1 MTSKADAVTTFRTGA
16 FKRRIA
22 WVFTLQLVAV
32 VITCVMG
39 MYNVAPLAAVLA
51 VIVIVL
57 ILGFMATQREWRPIS
72 ALALALATWDES
84 NGDSNLLSPDKL
96 ARGTD
101 ADIAQL
107 HKGLYG
113 LVSRIAD
120 YNQRERNFTRDASHE
135 LRSPL
140 TVIKMSIDMLA
151 DEENLSDFGERSV
164 RRIQRAT
171 REMETVVDA
180 LLILAREADTGVD
193 SERFVVN
200 DVLVHELDAAR
211 MLLAGRPI
219 ELELEEP
226 ARFALQGSRRVFFG
240 TLLATDPQ
248 RLSADRARS
257 RRDHG
262 FAGSSDSEQ
271 PRRSE
276 SSWCHG
282 TSGTGVRRRSAWFR
296 VGHCAADQRSVLLA
310 AGAADE
316 ARAGKRR
323 AHPVPEASASGTRGS
338 LNLRVLLRVASVR
351 AAGRPF
357 LSAANPRE
365 RRSHSRSS
373 ASPRQR

>member
-22 WVFTLQLVAV
+22 WVFTLQLLAV

-51 VIVIVL
+51 VIVIV
-57 ILGFMATQREWRPIS
+57 IVLGFMATQREWRPIS
-72 ALALALATWDES
+72 ALALALAEWDES
-84 NGDSNLLSPDKL
+84 KGDSNLLSPDHL

-107 HKGLYG
+107 HRGLHG
-113 LVSRIAD
+113 LVSRIND

-151 DEENLSDFGERSV
+151 DEENLSEFGERSV

-219 ELELEEP
+219 KLELEEP
-226 ARFALQGSRRVFFG
+226 ARFALQGSRRVF
-240 TLLATDPQ
+240 
-248 RLSADRARS
+248 
-257 RRDHG
+257 
-262 FAGSSDSEQ
+262 
-271 PRRSE
+271 
-276 SSWCHG
+276 
-282 TSGTGVRRRSAWFR
+282 
-296 VGHCAADQRSVLLA
+296 SVLCWQLIRNA
-310 AGAADE
+310 CQQTEQGRVVITVLPGAVTVSNHADPNPAGAT
-316 ARAGKRR
+316 
-323 AHPVPEASASGTRGS
+323 AHPV
-338 LNLRVLLRVASVR
+338 RVFGADRHGFELAIAQRISDRFCWPLELQTKPGHENVARIDFPKPLPAKQV
-351 AAGRPF
+351 GI
-357 LSAANPRE
+357 
-365 RRSHSRSS
+365 
-373 ASPRQR
+373 

>member
-1 MTSKADAVTTFRTGA
+1 MTSKADATTPFRTGA

-22 WVFTLQLVAV
+22 WVFTLQMVAV

-39 MYNVAPLAAVLA
+39 AYNVAPLAAVLA
-51 VIVIVL
+51 VIIIVIA
-57 ILGFMATQREWRPIS
+57 LGFMATQREWRPIS
-72 ALALALATWDES
+72 ALAIAISSWDES
-84 NGDSNLLSPDKL
+84 KGDSNLLSPDKL

-101 ADIAQL
+101 ADIAEL
-107 HKGLYG
+107 HKGLHG

-226 ARFALQGSRRVFFG
+226 ARFALQGSRRVF
-240 TLLATDPQ
+240 
-248 RLSADRARS
+248 
-257 RRDHG
+257 
-262 FAGSSDSEQ
+262 
-271 PRRSE
+271 
-276 SSWCHG
+276 
-282 TSGTGVRRRSAWFR
+282 
-296 VGHCAADQRSVLLA
+296 SVLCWQLIRNA
-310 AGAADE
+310 CQQTEQGRVVITVLPGAVTVSNHAAPYPAGAA
-316 ARAGKRR
+316 
-323 AHPVPEASASGTRGS
+323 AHPVRVFGADRHGFELAIAQRISDRFSWPLELQTRPGHENVARIRFPKPLPAEPIEA
-338 LNLRVLLRVASVR
+338 
-351 AAGRPF
+351 
-357 LSAANPRE
+357 
-365 RRSHSRSS
+365 
-373 ASPRQR
+373 